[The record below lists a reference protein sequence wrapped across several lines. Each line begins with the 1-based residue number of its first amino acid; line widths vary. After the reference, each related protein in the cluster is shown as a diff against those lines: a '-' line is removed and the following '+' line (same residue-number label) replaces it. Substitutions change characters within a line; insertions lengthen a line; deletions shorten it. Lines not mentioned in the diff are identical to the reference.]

1 MLSKP
6 KDVKSEAELGVK
18 LPAFQSSVSMPGTPG
33 RARQGALASFLSR
46 GFPGTQGSSVPFV
59 SSVLDQSS
67 SRLYSCNHW
76 PLPQGCSDVRDIFHN
91 GHGGVFS
98 GKQRLWLHTPSGEGQ
113 VSIPGQR
120 ARSHMSQLG
129 VHILQLYTHVH
140 MYVYPACCN

>member
-67 SRLYSCNHW
+67 SRLYSYNYW
-76 PLPQGCSDVRDIFHN
+76 PLPQAAVMFVTSFIMATVGSSLVNSGCD
-91 GHGGVFS
+91 
-98 GKQRLWLHTPSGEGQ
+98 
-113 VSIPGQR
+113 SILPVER
-120 ARSHMSQLG
+120 ARFQSLVRELDLTCPS
-129 VHILQLYTHVH
+129 
-140 MYVYPACCN
+140 